1 MRATNMY
8 TERKDYE
15 YKEGNVAVHAKIIVY
30 IICGGAWCSV
40 YMRAYRKCHHLN
52 HRREYNFGV
61 SMV

>member
-30 IICGGAWCSV
+30 ISSVGGLGVVYICAPIENV
-40 YMRAYRKCHHLN
+40 II
-52 HRREYNFGV
+52 
-61 SMV
+61 

>member
-30 IICGGAWCSV
+30 IICGGLGVV
-40 YMRAYRKCHHLN
+40 YICAPIEN
-52 HRREYNFGV
+52 V
-61 SMV
+61 II